1 MLLISRTILIAK
13 EDLSF
18 ENIETSEAIGLLN
31 VLLYVATKQ

>member
-13 EDLSF
+13 EDLSS
-18 ENIETSEAIGLLN
+18 ENIETSEAIGPLN